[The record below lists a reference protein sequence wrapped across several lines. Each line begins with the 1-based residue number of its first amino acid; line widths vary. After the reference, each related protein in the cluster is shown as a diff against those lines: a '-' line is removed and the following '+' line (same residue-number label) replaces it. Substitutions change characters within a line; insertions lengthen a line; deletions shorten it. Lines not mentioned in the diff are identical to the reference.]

1 MKAKVYYIVDV
12 FAEKKYAGNQLAVFR
27 GGKELFS
34 DEEMQLIA
42 KEMNFSETTFIL
54 SDEPETNGYNV
65 RIFTPAREVPFAGHP
80 TLGTAYI
87 IQREIIKQ
95 PIKVVNLN
103 LKVGQIPIDLFYNS
117 SEELEMLIMKQK
129 EPTFGS
135 ELSRESLSTVLNI
148 DKNEIDDRVPIQ
160 EVSTGIPFIIVP
172 LRTLSSTKRIKV
184 NKEEYFKL
192 IENTEA
198 KAIHVF
204 CPETQHKE
212 NQIHVRMFADYYGV
226 PEDPA
231 TGSAAGCLAAYLVKH
246 KYFGKNK
253 IDIRAEQGYEIGRPS
268 LLFLKAEE
276 TENKIDVY
284 VGGQVQMVAKG
295 EFL

>member
-160 EVSTGIPFIIVP
+160 EVSTGVPFIIVP
-172 LRTLSSTKRIKV
+172 IRTLDSIKRIKV
-184 NKEEYFKL
+184 NTEEYFKL

>member
-1 MKAKVYYIVDV
+1 MKGKQFYIVDV

-27 GGKELFS
+27 DGYKFS

-42 KEMNFSETTFIL
+42 KEMHFSETTFIL
-54 SDEPETNGYNV
+54 SDEPENNGYNV

-95 PIKVVNLN
+95 PVELVNLN
-103 LKVGQIPIDLFYNS
+103 LKVGQIPIDLHYKN
-117 SEELEMLIMKQK
+117 EELDNLVMKQK
-129 EPTFGS
+129 DPIFGS
-135 ELSRESLSTVLNI
+135 DFSIDALSAVLNI
-148 DKNEIDDRVPIQ
+148 ENNEIDDRFPIQ
-160 EVSTGIPFIIVP
+160 EVSTGVPFIIVP
-172 LRTLSSTKRIKV
+172 IRTLKSIKRIDV
-184 NKEEYFKL
+184 NTEEYFNL
-192 IENTEA
+192 IENTQA
-198 KAIHVF
+198 KAVHVF
-204 CPETQHKE
+204 CPETQYEE
-212 NQIHVRMFADYYGV
+212 NHVHVRMFAYYYGV

-231 TGSAAGCLAAYLVKH
+231 TGSAAGCLAAYLAKH
-246 KYFGKNK
+246 RYFGKNK

-276 TENKIDVY
+276 IEDKIDVY